1 MLESFIILFI
11 VAADQITKYIA
22 VQYLKPLRTV
32 PVLEGIFSLSYV
44 ENSGAAFG
52 ILQNQRWFLI
62 LLPALIIAAII
73 VYLVIHRNESLLFRI
88 CLAVILGGAFGNL
101 IDRIFLGFVV
111 DMFQATFIEFPV
123 FNVADIAVVCGTIVL
138 ALLLLLQG
146 KTDIRDNKSGDNDTK
161 DEVSGEA
168 I

>member
-52 ILQNQRWFLI
+52 TNQGGFLFCP
-62 LLPALIIAAII
+62 L
-73 VYLVIHRNESLLFRI
+73 
-88 CLAVILGGAFGNL
+88 
-101 IDRIFLGFVV
+101 
-111 DMFQATFIEFPV
+111 
-123 FNVADIAVVCGTIVL
+123 
-138 ALLLLLQG
+138 
-146 KTDIRDNKSGDNDTK
+146 
-161 DEVSGEA
+161 
-168 I
+168 